1 MHLFGKLILLTL
13 GSIWIVSPGYG
24 SEWQTLREG
33 THRITAPESSEPEP
47 EKMTEVPLPE
57 GHYDPGQGDID
68 GAFGVSFGAPIDKS
82 WVSKRQGWTTP
93 PSLPADLAYR
103 GLVQP
108 LIIENVLI
116 APPVEPPQLAAQ
128 EVHYSV
134 YLDFDGLPMSIST
147 SAFKDAEP
155 IIEIIARKY
164 GEPDEVDGKRSTY
177 IRGDHRLHIYS
188 KHQSSAQLVYEDV
201 AAYRSYLKE
210 RNLSLKRKFRNRE
223 QDRLAPNEKEVVDLA
238 AQLATFREGE
248 GEAFGLEFGRRV
260 GFRAEP
266 DEFVPFD
273 APTPLTSFDSGQ
285 YKIMVSPDLMPI
297 AVRYQLTGQSKK
309 LAATKYKIELAMDL
323 AFAGFLKQTP
333 RHTVLSFNQ
342 HAYSLLIRNGQFNF
356 TVHDRAE
363 NSAHNDRVKEAK
375 IAAAEAKKER
385 KRLAELER
393 QRQEI
398 AARQKQI
405 AEEKAF

>member
-1 MHLFGKLILLTL
+1 M
-13 GSIWIVSPGYG
+13 SPGYG

-108 LIIENVLI
+108 LIENVLI
-116 APPVEPPQLAAQ
+116 APPVEPPQLAAE

-164 GEPDEVDGKRSTY
+164 GEPDELMASDPPISGEITGYTSIQNTSLALSWSTRMSRLTGAILRNATEPETEIQESRTRSS
-177 IRGDHRLHIYS
+177 R
-188 KHQSSAQLVYEDV
+188 A
-201 AAYRSYLKE
+201 
-210 RNLSLKRKFRNRE
+210 KRKRGC
-223 QDRLAPNEKEVVDLA
+223 RLQPNSPRSV
-238 AQLATFREGE
+238 RRGRR
-248 GEAFGLEFGRRV
+248 FGLEFGRRV

-285 YKIMVSPDLMPI
+285 YKIMVIRILCRLPCAI
-297 AVRYQLTGQSKK
+297 TTGQSKK
-309 LAATKYKIELAMDL
+309 LAATKRLSWQWIWPLPAFSNRRLAIRCHSL
-323 AFAGFLKQTP
+323 TNTP
-333 RHTVLSFNQ
+333 TLC
-342 HAYSLLIRNGQFNF
+342 IRNGQFNF